1 MIPSAQPSAQ
11 PSLQPS
17 PQSSLEP
24 SPQQSSPLAEKEL
37 TSNAN
42 DDVVSVTSE
51 QEKGAPPVHPP
62 PDGGLLAW
70 LQVVGAF
77 CLSINTFGL
86 QNAFGVFE
94 SYYLGSFMHN
104 KSPSTVAWIGS
115 MEAFLLLTVCVFAGP
130 LFDKGHMRL
139 MIVVGTV
146 MVVFGMMMTS
156 LGKQFYQV
164 LLSQGFCVGI
174 GQGLL
179 FLPSI
184 AVCATYFSK
193 KRGTAIGLA
202 FSGCSIGGVIYPIM
216 LHRLLPH
223 IHFPWT
229 TRVMGFLALGIQVL
243 PLAVMRQ
250 HIHPAKRR
258 AFFLPRALL
267 EPPFTLFCIGTL
279 LSFTGLYVPYFYIT
293 NYAESKAGMSEYL
306 AFYMLPIIN
315 GTTIIGRVVGNYMS
329 DKVGPLNTIIPFTV
343 SASVLGYAWIGITNS
358 PGLIMF
364 AVLYGTCAG
373 AIESVPGSVIAG
385 LTSNMREVGTR
396 LGMCFLFEGFG
407 VLIGSPIAGAII
419 NLEESYYVHAQLFCG
434 SLLVGAFA
442 FMTLGRIACSR
453 HILYKA

>member
-1 MIPSAQPSAQ
+1 MP
-11 PSLQPS
+11 PS
-17 PQSSLEP
+17 PP
-24 SPQQSSPLAEKEL
+24 A
-37 TSNAN
+37 
-42 DDVVSVTSE
+42 E
-51 QEKGAPPVHPP
+51 QESPVESKEELAPVPSEHEKGPPPVQPP

-70 LQVVGAF
+70 LQVAGGF
-77 CLSINTFGL
+77 CLAFNTWGLLNTFGVY
-86 QNAFGVFE
+86 Q
-94 SYYLGSFMHN
+94 SYYQDSFMHN
-104 KSPSTVAWIGS
+104 ESSSTVSWIGS
-115 MEAFLLLTVCVFAGP
+115 LQSFLLLVVSVFTGP
-130 LFDKGHMRL
+130 LFDKGHVRL
-139 MIVVGTV
+139 LLIVGTF

-293 NYAESKAGMSEYL
+293 NYAQSKAGMSQDL

-343 SASVLGYAWIGITNS
+343 SASVLGYAWIGIKNS